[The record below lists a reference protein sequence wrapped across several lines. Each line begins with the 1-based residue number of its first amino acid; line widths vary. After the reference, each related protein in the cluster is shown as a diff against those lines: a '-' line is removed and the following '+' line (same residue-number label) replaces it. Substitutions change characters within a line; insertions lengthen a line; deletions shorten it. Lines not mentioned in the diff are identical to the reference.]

1 MKPQVPLDEGVGDG
15 GRQVACKSV
24 RWRASLSSVLVLVL
38 VLVLMAVLTICGYTT
53 QRSGSGNESVTAG
66 SESANSAESV
76 QQAERMLERSM
87 VALDASF
94 PRDSAPRFMSDGLQP
109 PLKAVAQRPACVWP
123 AGVQRNRVQLA
134 KVFLTG
140 WFVASDLMRHE
151 LLNPRD
157 MPLCPQEIQELE
169 EVVRLVRKELDII
182 LEHATVV
189 GMRERIRMIEGGG
202 IPEWLP
208 KPGAINLLPGARA
221 LVDYHKSRGE
231 VMSLEEALEKVR
243 LNPVAW
249 SGGPNGPFIRHKGR
263 IYCLDAF
270 PLLSEHEAVFEH
282 ARMLAIEEFGIVVGW
297 FVSRGFA
304 EASADLNQACLELFQ
319 LRAY

>member
-1 MKPQVPLDEGVGDG
+1 MAYTFWNHKAIHPTVCMYLCVMLAALAIYAYRAQQVGAGFVPFG
-15 GRQVACKSV
+15 G
-24 RWRASLSSVLVLVL
+24 
-38 VLVLMAVLTICGYTT
+38 
-53 QRSGSGNESVTAG
+53 G

-87 VALDASF
+87 VVLDARF
-94 PRDSAPRFMSDGLQP
+94 PRDSVPRFMSDGLQP

-189 GMRERIRMIEGGG
+189 GMRERIRMIEDGG

-249 SGGPNGPFIRHKGR
+249 SGGPDAPFIRHKGK
-263 IYCLDAF
+263 IYCLDEF
-270 PLLSEHEAVFEH
+270 PLLPEHEAVFEH

-319 LRAY
+319 LRAH